1 MEGLCG
7 IFCTRLSRK
16 TKKMIKQK
24 TAASIID
31 SDDRTHE
38 GVRTVDTGNCCEFS
52 GHSDVCLCIVTW
64 NMNGQV
70 SSEDINKLVGKIRK
84 LDLLVIGLQEVP
96 RENIAQLLKNVLA
109 DTHILL
115 GEAIMQSLQLFVFGP
130 KHSQQFVRG
139 IKVDKQPVGGLGGL
153 IGRKKGAVAIRI
165 KYKGIQMLFV
175 SCHLAAHVGN
185 VEERNDQFRH
195 ISRSIFSKDW
205 NPNATPAQL
214 TVWLGDFNYRLEGI
228 NTFPARDL
236 IHENLHELLTSKD
249 QLLQEAER
257 GQIFNGF
264 REGTLSFKPTYK
276 YNIGSSNYDTSYKVR
291 VPAWTDRI
299 LFKIGDHDRIRA
311 TLHCYDSMDTISSSD
326 HKPVKA
332 HICLNVNRQSS
343 HPRIEQ

>member
-16 TKKMIKQK
+16 TNKRK

-70 SSEDINKLVGKIRK
+70 SSEDINKLVGKNRK

-299 LFKIGDHDRIRA
+299 LFKIGDHDHIRA

-332 HICLNVNRQSS
+332 HICLSVNRQSS
-343 HPRIEQ
+343 HPRMEQ